1 VRGLGNPNQLEK
13 IQEIAFLAHATLR
26 EFCLGKDLVVE
37 NPADLA
43 RLGQNTWWCG
53 EAYIG
58 RRLRFTV
65 A

>member
-1 VRGLGNPNQLEK
+1 MRGLT
-13 IQEIAFLAHATLR
+13 AHSVFEEPAL

-53 EAYIG
+53 EAYTG